1 MLVLSRLVGREDL
14 WHHQNDLEQ
23 FEGERIAAVLETY
36 DIFTAVKMLNLYF
49 DRVPDIACPR
59 EQIRLKFQD

>member
-23 FEGERIAAVLETY
+23 FEGERSAAVLETY
-36 DIFTAVKMLNLYF
+36 DIFTAVKMLNTYF
-49 DRVPDIACPR
+49 DYVPDIAGPR
-59 EQIRLKFQD
+59 EEVRIRLQV